1 MHCSDTFNVDLERVY
16 LDEICGLR
24 KIPSSYIFYVVH
36 IVIILFTQAYH
47 DRPYPFNLML
57 GWSKGDV
64 WKRIRTRLAPSFSPN
79 KTKLMIG
86 IFNKSADTCRSLFEE
101 AVRSTGRID
110 IGEWVFILF
119 LTKHVIFE

>member
-1 MHCSDTFNVDLERVY
+1 MQCSCGSNVYFELANLGWVY
-16 LDEICGLR
+16 GSDN
-24 KIPSSYIFYVVH
+24 IPSSYIFYAAD
-36 IVIILFTQAYH
+36 IMILLSTQAYH

-86 IFNKSADTCRSLFEE
+86 IFNKSADTCRLLFEE
-101 AVRSTGRID
+101 AVKTTGRID
-110 IGEWVFILF
+110 IGEWVFIPF
-119 LTKHVIFE
+119 LTQGVIFE